1 VGHQESL
8 SLDFVRLFI
17 APPWLDDMSHQVSLQ
32 TKTNRCTFQDDQR
45 MLHVEQL
52 FQIYLEQL
60 PQWLLC
66 FALGRIIFPRK
77 LL

>member
-1 VGHQESL
+1 
-8 SLDFVRLFI
+8 
-17 APPWLDDMSHQVSLQ
+17 
-32 TKTNRCTFQDDQR
+32 

-66 FALGRIIFPRK
+66 FALGPHHFP
-77 LL
+77 